1 MTVIGTDLFMDLMVR
16 DHQDKEGYDPFKA
29 DIWSIGCVLHLMLVG
44 EAPYTADNTYDLD
57 RKIKD
62 GEISGQKF
70 FEDKCTPCVFH
81 LF

>member
-62 GEISGQKF
+62 GEISGQQF